1 MEFLPLYHR
10 AFGSV
15 FEKAREEDQKR
26 YSKNQS
32 KALMLLNEHGAMLP
46 SRLGSCLNL
55 QRGSLT
61 SMVDSLAES
70 GYVRREPDEE
80 DRRKVWIRLTGN
92 GKLEAIEQRTMLQKR
107 LAQRLSRLDL
117 SHQEKLQQGL
127 ELVLET
133 LHVLVTEGSTEPLG
147 KGVPRG

>member
-1 MEFLPLYHR
+1 LEFLPLYHR
-10 AFGSV
+10 AFGQV

-32 KALMLLNEHGAMLP
+32 KALMLLNDHGAMLP

-70 GYVRREPDEE
+70 GYVEREPDEE
-80 DRRKVWIRLTGN
+80 DRRKVWIRLTEN
-92 GKLEAIEQRTMLQKR
+92 GKFEATEQRTILQKR
-107 LAQRLSRLDL
+107 LAQRLSQLDL
-117 SHQEKLQQGL
+117 SNQKKLHQGL

-133 LHVLVTEGSTEPLG
+133 LHLLVTKGTTEPLG
-147 KGVPRG
+147 KGVHHG